1 MRTFVLPIFWSL
13 WFLNFSSRSVLS
25 PLLPMIEE
33 ELALT
38 HATAGSLFV
47 FLSAG
52 YTTSLLLAG
61 FVSPRLGYKRT
72 IMGGFLILTIAH
84 LVFLMAQSYWM
95 LAFFL
100 LLVGLG
106 TGLYIPSII
115 PIITAT
121 FDRPRWGRIIALH
134 DTAAP
139 VSIFAV
145 PLLVA
150 LFLRLSHWEILFPVL
165 SGSCLVAL
173 IVFSCFSPDPRVE
186 QGEDSRFLDVLRR
199 KEFWIMA
206 VLWIFAVASNTGVYN
221 VIPLFLVKE
230 RGMPL
235 ALANTVFG
243 ISRIA
248 GPIVTVLAGFLA
260 DRYGAK
266 KTLLL
271 GFLITGVSTIGLALA
286 TNLTLLVAMLTAQAT
301 FSLAPFPVG
310 LVIISKLTDLKD
322 RSIFTGGTIALG
334 TTLGFGLTPLALGVV
349 ADVWSFKAGILALG
363 ILTAV
368 AGLSVRGL
376 KGI

>member
-1 MRTFVLPIFWSL
+1 MRAFILLIFWSL
-13 WFLNFSSRSVLS
+13 WFLNFCSRSILS
-25 PLLPMIEE
+25 PLLPIIEE
-33 ELALT
+33 ELAVS

-61 FVSPRLGYKRT
+61 FVSPRFGYKRT

-84 LVFLMAQSYWM
+84 LAFLKADSYWTM
-95 LAFFL
+95 ALFL
-100 LLVGLG
+100 LLIGLG
-106 TGLYIPSII
+106 TGIYIPSMI

-121 FDRPRWGRIIALH
+121 FERPRWGKIIALH

-139 VSIFAV
+139 MSIFAV

-150 LFLRLSHWEILFPVL
+150 LFLRFSRWELLFPVL

-173 IVFSCFSPDPRVE
+173 IVFAWFSPDPRVE
-186 QGEDSRFLDVLRR
+186 QGEGSRFLDALRR

-206 VLWIFAVASNTGVYN
+206 VLWVFAVASNTGVYN

-230 RGMPL
+230 RDMPL

-243 ISRIA
+243 ASRIA

-266 KTLLL
+266 KTLLF
-271 GFLITGVSTIGLALA
+271 GFLIIGASTIGLALA
-286 TNLTLLVAMLTAQAT
+286 KNLTLLVVMLTAQAT

-310 LVIISKLTDLKD
+310 LVMISKLTDLKD
-322 RSIFTGGTIALG
+322 RSIFTGGTIAFG
-334 TTLGFGLTPLALGVV
+334 TVLGFGLTPLVLGAV
-349 ADVWSFKAGILALG
+349 ADVWSFKTGILALG
-363 ILTAV
+363 IMTVLAS
-368 AGLSVRGL
+368 LSVRSL
-376 KGI
+376 KGV